1 MFSFGKVKNLIIWW
15 FIFAAELKT
24 YYFRLNI
31 FVYYILLTCGKHLH
45 DRIISLREYV
55 IAHSTSLTTPL
66 FIEVHVSSQ
75 KSERSYKCVYRICIL
90 LLRFFYCNLELSRQ
104 CDICFSITLSRQC
117 DICLFDFHFC
127 TFTIYTN
134 YICMELL
141 DDVLVLN
148 VSI

>member
-75 KSERSYKCVYRICIL
+75 KSERSYKCVYRICIP
-90 LLRFFYCNLELSRQ
+90 LRFFYCIWNCPDSVIFVFLSHCPDSVIFVCLIFIFVLLPYIQ
-104 CDICFSITLSRQC
+104 ITFVWNC
-117 DICLFDFHFC
+117 
-127 TFTIYTN
+127 
-134 YICMELL
+134 
-141 DDVLVLN
+141 
-148 VSI
+148 